1 MSGQDST
8 RAGIAITGMA
18 CRYPRAGG
26 LDALWQRLCDPAE
39 DAAQARHLGPPRA
52 GYAEFGIPPIYRN
65 SINQVQLDLLDLA
78 REALGQAGLDEDAID
93 RERTDVIFCSALG
106 MNRQYENH
114 ARIAAVAWAEACWP
128 LAGTSIAASRQ
139 AWKRKLDTV
148 FRATSHDKVGEM
160 ASTMPARVAAHFRLR
175 GRALALESQE
185 LGGIEALLAA
195 MDAIELGQAHTVLL
209 LGAQCLASPLAEAVL
224 RERLPAGLMA
234 ALSEGACALVLQD
247 GRGASGRAIARIE
260 RVELEPMAGPRQ
272 QPAAEAAHDTER
284 RFYVLDGIGGDSDN
298 NDNDSGERGHIGTIP
313 PRASL
318 QAHKACGYG
327 YAMQALSALI
337 QAALLQQRG
346 CPPAA
351 GTPGTVRTTVLG
363 AGLDGA
369 RYRICLAEAGSHA
382 GAGRAVQAAA
392 PIAVLGLGACFGNG
406 RDSKDFWE
414 ALRAPGH
421 RFRALPHERFGRA
434 AYHDPDPQ
442 APISYY
448 AGQASFSEL
457 AQGDAA
463 LPLRAPAFDLAH
475 AAACEAF
482 SMLPDDIADLA
493 DLADLAG
500 PLLVVTASNLTLAP
514 EKQLAA
520 RYLLPRIVAA
530 LEELAREL
538 GLPDDAVQRAA
549 AQLRARALQA
559 PAPRIDG
566 QTWHQLCASGISR
579 ELARA
584 LGAEAR
590 HVAVEAA
597 CAGSLAALELAIN
610 SLRSGRCRLAVVA
623 GVEAPVNIADLVL
636 CASQRMLAPGVIA
649 SFTRD
654 ATGFTPGDGAGV
666 VVLCASADAGRWG
679 LPAMAV
685 IRAIAAST
693 QSKSIVAPNP
703 PGQIASMQRAF
714 AQVEFAPGAV
724 DFVETHGTGTAI
736 GDEVEIASLAAVYA
750 GQARTLRLGA
760 LKSRFGHCFA
770 AAGMASLI
778 KTILALQK
786 QALPANHF
794 AAPIKPELALAGHNF
809 DPLEHASP
817 WPAGGPRIRRA
828 AVNAFGTG
836 GINYHLL
843 LEESGD

>member
-1 MSGQDST
+1 MSGQHGT
-8 RAGIAITGMA
+8 RAGMAITGMA
-18 CRYPRAGG
+18 CRYPRADG
-26 LDALWQRLCDPAE
+26 LDALWQRLCDPAAAASAH
-39 DAAQARHLGPPRA
+39 AAQVRHLGPPRA

-65 SINQVQLDLLDLA
+65 SINQVQLDLLALA
-78 REALGQAGLDEDAID
+78 REALGQAGLDDDAID
-93 RERTDVIFCSALG
+93 RERTDVIFCTALG

-128 LAGTSIAASRQ
+128 LGGTGIAASRQ

-224 RERLPAGLMA
+224 RERLPAGLTA

-247 GRGASGRAIARIE
+247 GRAAAGRAIARIE
-260 RVELEPMAGPRQ
+260 RIELEPLAGPRR
-272 QPAAEAAHDTER
+272 QPAAAAHDAER
-284 RFYVLDGIGGDSDN
+284 RFYVLDGIGDN
-298 NDNDSGERGHIGTIP
+298 GGSGGTDEGGSGGSIP

-327 YAMQALSALI
+327 YAIQALSALI

-369 RYRICLAEAGSHA
+369 RYRICLAEAGSPA
-382 GAGRAVQAAA
+382 GEGCAAPAAA
-392 PIAVLGLGACFGNG
+392 PVAVLGLGACFGDG
-406 RDSKDFWE
+406 RDSSDYWE

-421 RFRALPHERFGRA
+421 RFRALPPERFGRA

-448 AGQASFSEL
+448 AAQASFSEL
-457 AQGDAA
+457 ARGDAA
-463 LPLRAPAFDLAH
+463 LPLRAPAFELARS
-475 AAACEAF
+475 AAREAF
-482 SMLPDDIADLA
+482 SMLPDGIAA
-493 DLADLAG
+493 QAG

-520 RYLLPRIVAA
+520 RYLLPRIAAA

-538 GLPDDAVQRAA
+538 GLPDDAARHAV
-549 AQLRARALQA
+549 AQLRTRALQE
-559 PAPRIDG
+559 PAPCVDG

-584 LGAEAR
+584 LGAAAR

-597 CAGSLAALELAIN
+597 CAGSLAALELAVN
-610 SLRSGRCRLAVVA
+610 SLRNGRCRLAVVA

-649 SFTRD
+649 SFTRE

-666 VVLCASADAGRWG
+666 VVLCAKADADRWG
-679 LPAMAV
+679 LPAMAA
-685 IRAIAAST
+685 IRSIAAST
-693 QSKSIVAPNP
+693 QSRSIVAPNP

-750 GQARTLRLGA
+750 DQARTLRLGA

-778 KTILALQK
+778 KTILALRK
-786 QALPANHF
+786 QELPANHF
-794 AAPIKPELALAGHNF
+794 AAPIKPELALSGHNF
-809 DPLEHASP
+809 DPLEQASP

>member
-1 MSGQDST
+1 MSGPDST

-26 LDALWQRLCDPAE
+26 LDALWQRLCDPAAH
-39 DAAQARHLGPPRA
+39 AAQARHLGPPRA

-128 LAGTSIAASRQ
+128 LAGTGIAASRQ

-195 MDAIELGQAHTVLL
+195 MDAIALGQAQTVLL

-224 RERLPAGLMA
+224 RERLPASLMA

-247 GRGASGRAIARIE
+247 GRGASGHAIARIE

-272 QPAAEAAHDTER
+272 QPAAAAQDTEHC
-284 RFYVLDGIGGDSDN
+284 FYVLDGIGEGGPGGSI
-298 NDNDSGERGHIGTIP
+298 RPH
-313 PRASL
+313 ASL

-351 GTPGTVRTTVLG
+351 GAPGTVRTTVLG
-363 AGLDGA
+363 AGLDGT
-369 RYRICLAEAGSHA
+369 RYRIALAEAGSHA
-382 GAGRAVQAAA
+382 GAGRPVQAAA
-392 PIAVLGLGACFGNG
+392 PIAVLALGACFGDG
-406 RDSKDFWE
+406 RDSKDYWE
-414 ALRAPGH
+414 ALHAPGH

-448 AGQASFSEL
+448 AAQASFSEL

-475 AAACEAF
+475 SAACEAF
-482 SMLPDDIADLA
+482 SMLPDNIAG
-493 DLADLAG
+493 LAG

-538 GLPDDAVQRAA
+538 GLPDDAAQRAA
-549 AQLRARALQA
+549 AQLQARALQE
-559 PAPRIDG
+559 PAPCIDG

-666 VVLCASADAGRWG
+666 VVLCARADAERWG

-724 DFVETHGTGTAI
+724 DFVETHGTGTVI

-750 GQARTLRLGA
+750 GQDRTLRLGA

-817 WPAGGPRIRRA
+817 WPGGGPRIRRA